1 MRQDHILGRTVEG
14 ELRELSR
21 RHQAPCE
28 QGQVA
33 LLFALLLP
41 VMLAIGAIVVGI
53 GNWSVH
59 AKNLQT
65 KVDAAAFAG
74 GAVWG
79 FPCGADIDARIEA
92 QARLYFGSHVAD
104 DLTSVSSPHNP
115 QVGGIGGDRHY
126 LSLNQAQWWGGS
138 FPASDF
144 SDPAGPVCE
153 SKILDVKA
161 TERDVSPLWKL
172 IPLFPDIKRKARVQ
186 IEEVEGLT
194 GLLPI
199 GVRLPQPL
207 SAAAVFYDEASPTKS
222 ILAIKPFRQVCLDPD
237 NTIDCIVGVPPGLG
251 HWTTMPDPADTT
263 GTWASFNVAAKTGV
277 VVATSVRPACGTGT
291 PPAGPPCLSTSPS
304 LIGTSIDD
312 FCSGS
317 GLTVQCFDA
326 DGSGAAQTVH
336 AGLHFIQGHT
346 QGDVGGGRPALRR
359 AWLENVDCPP
369 TGYGGGYFNS
379 APSPCHVELTV
390 EVDVGSVEENGPP
403 NPPDDVIQT
412 RVASNVQ
419 MRYCHVPSGQ
429 TGPAACDPDLGA
441 DQFGVDQDMQCSG
454 GPGIVTC
461 STVTD
466 THPLIATDSREN
478 AFAIQVHLRR
488 TTVPGHPGCS
498 NNQDDESYPN
508 ACRFFYTG
516 AGYIGDSLPPSGAQ
530 VLGSPVQ
537 RTYMGSLE
545 RTTPIEWMRLTVD
558 PDCDPVNTPYDWVP
572 GHVYPPDPEADA
584 ASQPVGA
591 TRCYVVDLGTAGGL
605 ARDQDE
611 PPIAFNLGD
620 NSSQRA
626 YVDCDSNIS
635 NMKSEIVAGCQMPSY
650 AANKFDPSD
659 GDDRPYCP
667 DQSGWFNPA
676 PKPAPYSNWPPFR
689 CVLVQ
694 PGNAGQVI
702 DGFNERI
709 FNDTSNPDCPAED
722 LSNPGYVKGRNY
734 WHRMNNAYDT
744 ETYAWDGTGPQDP
757 PLGAKGNTL
766 RSDDPRLVTLFFT
779 SYDSFTE
786 TGSDV
791 YPIVGFGNF
800 YVTGYG
806 EVISGDWKHGEPEDP
821 CDDGNGLALGAG
833 NDPPPDIDMS
843 RNTRWVWG
851 HFVNDVIP
859 APFST
864 GGSGALCNPAASFQP
879 CVAVLVE

>member
-1 MRQDHILGRTVEG
+1 LGIAV
-14 ELRELSR
+14 R
-21 RHQAPCE
+21 RRRARDE
-28 QGQVA
+28 RGQVVV
-33 LLFALLLP
+33 LFALLVP
-41 VMLAIGAIVVGI
+41 MMLAMGAVVVGI

-79 FPCGADIDARIEA
+79 FPCGADIDAEIEA

-126 LSLNQAQWWGGS
+126 VSLNQAQWWGGS
-138 FPASDF
+138 FPSSDF

-172 IPLFPDIKRKARVQ
+172 IPLFPDIKKKARVQ
-186 IEEVEGLT
+186 IEEVDGLT

-199 GVRLPQPL
+199 AVRLPQPL

-237 NTIDCIVGVPPGLG
+237 NTTDCIVGVPPGLG
-251 HWTTMPDPADTT
+251 HWTTMPDPADAT
-263 GTWASFNVAAKTGV
+263 GTWASFNVKAKTGV
-277 VVATSVRPACGTGT
+277 VVATSVRPACGAGT

-304 LIGTSIDD
+304 LVGTPIDD
-312 FCSGS
+312 FCGGS
-317 GLTVQCFDA
+317 GTAVRCFDA
-326 DGSGAAQTVH
+326 DGGGAAQTVR
-336 AGLHFIQGHT
+336 AGLHFIQGYR
-346 QGDVGGGRPALRR
+346 QGSVTNGRPELRR

-369 TGYGGGYFNS
+369 AGYGGGYFNS
-379 APSPCHVELTV
+379 APSACHVMLTV
-390 EVDVGSVEENGPP
+390 EVDVGSLEENPPP
-403 NPPDDVIQT
+403 NPPDDVIET

-419 MRYCHVPSGQ
+419 MRYCHVPGGQ

-454 GPGIVTC
+454 GPGVVTC

-478 AFAIQVHLRR
+478 AFAIQIHLRR
-488 TTVPGHPGCS
+488 TTVPEDPDCS
-498 NNQDDESYPN
+498 NNQDDPSYSN
-508 ACRFFYTG
+508 LCRFFYTG
-516 AGYIGDSLPPSGAQ
+516 AGYIGDSLPPSGQ
-530 VLGSPVQ
+530 DVLGAPVQ

-545 RTTPIEWMRLTVD
+545 RTTPIEWMRLTLD
-558 PDCDPVNTPYDWVP
+558 PDCDPVNTPDDWVV
-572 GHVYPPDPEADA
+572 GHVYPPDPEEDA
-584 ASQPVGA
+584 ASQPENA

-611 PPIAFNLGD
+611 PPIAFNLGRT
-620 NSSQRA
+620 SSQRA
-626 YVDCDSNIS
+626 YVECEPNKNVENAI
-635 NMKSEIVAGCQMPSY
+635 ITGCQWPAY
-650 AANKFDPSD
+650 AANKFDTT
-659 GDDRPYCP
+659 PYCP
-667 DQSGWFNPA
+667 DTSGWFNY
-676 PKPAPYSNWPPFR
+676 PKPAPFDNWPPFR
-689 CVLVQ
+689 CVLTKT
-694 PGNAGQVI
+694 GQNEGPI
-702 DGFNERI
+702 MHGFNERI
-709 FNDTSNPDCPAED
+709 FGQQTNPKCPDED
-722 LSNPGYVKGRNY
+722 LSDPFNVPYAKGRNY
-734 WHRMNNAYDT
+734 WHRHNNVYDD
-744 ETYAWDGTGPQDP
+744 ETYAWDGDGNATQK
-757 PLGAKGNTL
+757 KGNTL

-779 SYDSFTE
+779 TYDSFTD
-786 TGSDV
+786 TGNEA

-806 EVISGDWKHGEPEDP
+806 EVAGNGWKGGSPEDP
-821 CDDGNGLALGAG
+821 CDDGNGLEIGAG
-833 NDPPPDIDMS
+833 NVPPPDIDLS
-843 RNTRWVWG
+843 RNTVWVWG
-851 HFVNDVIP
+851 HFVNDVVP

-864 GGSGALCNPAASFQP
+864 GTTGALCNPAASFQP